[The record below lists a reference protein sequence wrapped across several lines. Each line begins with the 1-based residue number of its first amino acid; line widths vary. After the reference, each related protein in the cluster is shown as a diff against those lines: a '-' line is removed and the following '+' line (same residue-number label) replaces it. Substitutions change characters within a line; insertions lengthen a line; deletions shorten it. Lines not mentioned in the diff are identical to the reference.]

1 VHPYVPTQF
10 LPQRAKR
17 PCADVDVTSTCEA
30 GSNIHQ
36 EGIGGIAGRFVIIN
50 VRIPFTAAL
59 AVAMLD
65 SRGVVLPSSSFE
77 LQGLPIRHPAS
88 LSPLLFT
95 HHNAN
100 SSLRTF
106 PSIDFILNPH
116 NCFTGGSPLLPPSPP
131 SSPTSTSVHVY
142 SVSLFFHPLYLS
154 RHKTRR
160 KQFLVASFTAR
171 VAH

>member
-1 VHPYVPTQF
+1 VEEGKASLTPTHFTLRCIRTF

-30 GSNIHQ
+30 GSNILR
-36 EGIGGIAGRFVIIN
+36 EDIGGIAGRFVIIN

-65 SRGVVLPSSSFE
+65 SRGVVPPSSSFE

-100 SSLRTF
+100 SSLR
-106 PSIDFILNPH
+106 PI
-116 NCFTGGSPLLPPSPP
+116 PPST
-131 SSPTSTSVHVY
+131 SSSIHTTASPGGHRCSRR
-142 SVSLFFHPLYLS
+142 LHPALQLP
-154 RHKTRR
+154 R
-160 KQFLVASFTAR
+160 
-171 VAH
+171 